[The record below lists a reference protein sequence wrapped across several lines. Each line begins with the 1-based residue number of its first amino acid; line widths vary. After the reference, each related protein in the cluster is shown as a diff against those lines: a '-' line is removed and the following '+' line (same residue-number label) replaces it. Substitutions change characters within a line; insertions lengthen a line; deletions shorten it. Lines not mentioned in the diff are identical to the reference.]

1 MVTERNKRKVRVGVV
16 LSDKMSK
23 TRVVGVSWSRPHPL
37 YRRPV
42 RRLTRFKAHDEQELA
57 RLGDRVRIM
66 ETRRLSADKRWRI
79 VEILERAEVVEMRPE
94 EVDRSLLEELGGQ
107 QEAPVEVA
115 EPVAEAAEP
124 VTEEEAPVVAEAP
137 VAEAEP
143 VTEEEAP
150 VVAEAAIADT
160 EAVPEEEPAVAKK
173 PRARTRATATKTAT
187 AKKTTAKKST
197 KAKPV
202 AEAEAIAEEQ
212 PEPAAEEKKP
222 RARTRATTKAATTKA
237 ATAKAATAKAKT
249 AKATTAKKTTRV
261 RAKPKVDAAAGNG
274 AQGNEEQAE

>member
-143 VTEEEAP
+143 VPEEEAP

-197 KAKPV
+197 KAKSKPV

-237 ATAKAATAKAKT
+237 ATAKAKT
-249 AKATTAKKTTRV
+249 AKATTAKKTTLV

>member
-143 VTEEEAP
+143 VPEEEAP

-197 KAKPV
+197 KAKSKPV

-222 RARTRATTKAATTKA
+222 RARTRATTKAATT
-237 ATAKAATAKAKT
+237 KAATAKAKT

>member
-124 VTEEEAPVVAEAP
+124 VTEEEAPVVAEA
-137 VAEAEP
+137 
-143 VTEEEAP
+143 
-150 VVAEAAIADT
+150 AIADT

-197 KAKPV
+197 KAKSKPV

-222 RARTRATTKAATTKA
+222 RARTRATTKAATT
-237 ATAKAATAKAKT
+237 KAKT